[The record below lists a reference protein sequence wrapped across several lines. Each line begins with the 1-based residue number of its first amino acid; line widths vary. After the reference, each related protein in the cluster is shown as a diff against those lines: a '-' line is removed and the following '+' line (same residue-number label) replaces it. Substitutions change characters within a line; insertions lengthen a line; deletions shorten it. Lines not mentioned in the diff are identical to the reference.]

1 MSEATQTAPTTAPFE
16 KMMRDWQNTTMENW
30 GALSRQMV
38 GADSFF
44 NLMSASMD
52 LYLSSIKQMRGQ
64 MGDTLKLFEIPQ
76 MSDLARVSNQVLT
89 AEIRVVECE
98 EQLDRA
104 RREMTDMEQR
114 MRELE
119 ALVAELKGGR

>member
-1 MSEATQTAPTTAPFE
+1 MSEATQTAPTPCNFE
-16 KMMRDWQNTTMENW
+16 KMMRDWQNTSMENW
-30 GALSRQMV
+30 GALTRQMV

-52 LYLSSIKQMRGQ
+52 LYLSSIKQMRTQVGT
-64 MGDTLKLFEIPQ
+64 TLQLFEVPQ

-89 AEIRVVECE
+89 AETRVVECE
-98 EQLDRA
+98 EQLDQA
-104 RREMTDMEQR
+104 RRDMAAMEQR

-119 ALVAELKGGR
+119 ALVTELRGER